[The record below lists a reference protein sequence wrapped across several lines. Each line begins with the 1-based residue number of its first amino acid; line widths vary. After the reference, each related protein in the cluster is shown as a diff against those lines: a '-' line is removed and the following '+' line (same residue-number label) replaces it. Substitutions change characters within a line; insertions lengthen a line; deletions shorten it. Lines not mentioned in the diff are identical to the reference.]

1 MDDEK
6 LKKQIGNNIIAYRK
20 RLQMTQAGLAEKL
33 NYSDKAVSK
42 WERGESVPDV
52 LTLMQIAD
60 LFDITVNELLV
71 DPNELPENP
80 GTVERVMG
88 KAVEKTLKRKA
99 NKRIILGLSSIL
111 VWFVALLLF
120 VVISSLDVPKSW
132 MAFIYAIPANAIVLL
147 SLRSAWKDFRWNQGL
162 ISAIMWGGILSLHL
176 TLLVF
181 FSLNIW
187 KLFLLG
193 IPGQAAI
200 ILWFRLYHRSGKDEQ
215 NG

>member
-80 GTVERVMG
+80 GTGERVMG

-120 VVISSLDVPKSW
+120 VVLSSLDVPKSW

-176 TLLVF
+176 TLLVY

-193 IPGQAAI
+193 IMGQVAVV
-200 ILWFRLYHRSGKDEQ
+200 LWFRMFRSPKEEADG
-215 NG
+215 